1 MQTKKFLRRAKWC
14 FLGRKHI
21 KNWLS
26 LILKGANGLQ
36 LAKLDGANLLFRG
49 GTDDLSFVMDIFA
62 FGDYCKYFPFNETA
76 KIIDIGAQN
85 GYFAIWAFI
94 NMNTG
99 SRIFA
104 YEPVPDNYEIA
115 LNNIKNNNVENIR
128 IYDKGV
134 SGSRGELILYL
145 NEKHTGGHSV
155 YEEKV
160 MKCGVDKI
168 SEISVE
174 CVTLEDVFHENEIEN
189 CDFCKIDCEGA
200 EFDILLNASVDIL
213 RKVKVFS
220 IEFHEFGGH
229 KVDELVN
236 LLEENDFIVEFSY
249 SPSALGIKYGMLYA
263 RKL

>member
-1 MQTKKFLRRAKWC
+1 MKKFLRHAKRC
-14 FLGRKHI
+14 FGGRKHI
-21 KNWLS
+21 KNWLP
-26 LILKGANGLQ
+26 LIFKGPNGLQ
-36 LAKLDGANLLFRG
+36 LAKLDGVSLFFRG
-49 GTDDLSFVMDIFA
+49 GTDDLSTMIDIFA
-62 FGDYCKYFPFNETA
+62 FGNYCKYFPFNETA

-85 GYFAIWAFI
+85 GYFSIWAFS
-94 NMNTG
+94 NTNRR

-115 LNNIKNNNVENIR
+115 LDNIKNNNISNIKL
-128 IYDKGV
+128 YNKGV
-134 SGSRGELILYL
+134 SGKRGELILYL
-145 NEKHTGGHSV
+145 NERHTGGHSA
-155 YEEKV
+155 YKERV
-160 MKCGVDKI
+160 MKGGAEKI

-174 CVTLEDVFHENEIEN
+174 CAALEDIFHENEIDN

-200 EFDILLNASVDIL
+200 EFGILLNASGDIL
-213 RKVKVFS
+213 QKVKVFS

-236 LLEENDFIVEFSY
+236 LFKKNNFQVEFSN